1 MSYETLAGGGIFGGF
16 GYEGLSGTF
25 PVQSENEG
33 IREVQ
38 QELQRLGYMPAG
50 QTIYGA
56 DGRFG
61 PRTATALRAAAR
73 YVGWT
78 DAPYTPSNAA
88 ELRSGSVDIPEDLI
102 SRLKSAVPNPNAP
115 HGDGSPEPAAP
126 SPSTSSSSSS
136 NALLLQSEGRSGGT
150 GWLPAAIMGGG
161 ALLVGGWFI
170 YAQRKKKKPKRNRR
184 RRTSRR

>member
-33 IREVQ
+33 VREVQ

-126 SPSTSSSSSS
+126 SPSTSSSSS